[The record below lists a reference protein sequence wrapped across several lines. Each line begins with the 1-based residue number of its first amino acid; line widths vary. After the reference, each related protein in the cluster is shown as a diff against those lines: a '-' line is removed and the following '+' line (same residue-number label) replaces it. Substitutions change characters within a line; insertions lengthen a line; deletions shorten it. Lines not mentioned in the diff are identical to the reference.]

1 MAVDLFFTVYSPY
14 NQIPEVEYLMNK
26 KVYFYYILEAER
38 QNHGIP
44 SVGLCWGPHGGGCLS
59 VGTYTEKITR
69 KPGNYKRFCGNLEF
83 FFLVTSQFWEKCLI
97 MDELHWTSLTV
108 KVQLSL

>member
-14 NQIPEVEYLMNK
+14 NQIPEVEHLMNK

-44 SVGLCWGPHGGGCLS
+44 SVGLCWGPHGGGCHS

-69 KPGNYKRFCGNLEF
+69 KPGNYKRFCGNLDF
-83 FFLVTSQFWEKCLI
+83 FFGNISILGKMS
-97 MDELHWTSLTV
+97 MYELHWTSLTV